1 LHTCIVTFRLF
12 LDKWLSSRTLA
23 VGLLI
28 IAIGLVVGSKVNRNS
43 IVQDYIPNIVT
54 EIISI
59 AVTVLI
65 IDSLNERRSRKEL
78 KDRLKRQIWSKDQG
92 LALNAINELRANGW
106 LTDGSLEDINLPYAV
121 LDRAELKE
129 AVLNGANF
137 HRASLRKAYVG
148 HAHLRN
154 CDFSQA
160 DLTLSIF
167 NHSDL
172 TGSDFTN
179 AILDDASFEDAI
191 LMGATIE
198 REQILCAKSFRGAIM
213 PDGSSYEEWLKKGIN
228 DA

>member
-1 LHTCIVTFRLF
+1 MPKNFRLF
-12 LDKWLSSRTLA
+12 LDRWLSSRVLA
-23 VGLLI
+23 VILLI
-28 IAIGLVVGSKVNRNS
+28 IAIGLMVGSKTSKDS
-43 IVQDYIPNIVT
+43 IVRDYIPNIVT
-54 EIISI
+54 ESISI

-78 KDRLKRQIWSKDQG
+78 KERLKRQLWSKDQG

-106 LTDGSLEDINLPYAV
+106 LTDGSLENINLPYAV
-121 LDRAELKE
+121 LDRAELKG

-137 HRASLRKAYVG
+137 HRASLRRAYIG

-160 DLTLSIF
+160 DLTLSVF

-179 AILDDASFEDAI
+179 AILDNASFENAI
-191 LMGATIE
+191 LVGATIE
-198 REQILCAKSFRGAIM
+198 KEQILRAKSFKGAIM
-213 PDGSSYEEWLKKGIN
+213 PDGLPYEEWVKKKKN
-228 DA
+228 DD